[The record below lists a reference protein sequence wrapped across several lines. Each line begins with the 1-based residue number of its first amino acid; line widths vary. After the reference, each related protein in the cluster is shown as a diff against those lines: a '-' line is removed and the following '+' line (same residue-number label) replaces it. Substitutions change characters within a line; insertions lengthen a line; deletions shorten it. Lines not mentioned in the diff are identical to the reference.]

1 MKGVESPTPW
11 AEVAHWLA
19 VADND
24 RLAVLACMASDPP
37 LPEIAAFHCQQ
48 AVEKLLKGFPVLG
61 GINFRRTHELGEL
74 GAAAVTIFP
83 EIAALVAVAEGWTVW
98 GVAFRYPSAEGPPE
112 PGPDDEELQLALA
125 TIDELTAQLRSKQPI
140 EAGIGP
146 RGTP

>member
-1 MKGVESPTPW
+1 
-11 AEVAHWLA
+11 
-19 VADND
+19 
-24 RLAVLACMASDPP
+24 MASDPP

-98 GVAFRYPSAEGPPE
+98 GVAFRYLLRRGHRS
-112 PGPDDEELQLALA
+112 PDPMMRSCNSRWRRSMS
-125 TIDELTAQLRSKQPI
+125 LRRSCVRNSQ
-140 EAGIGP
+140 
-146 RGTP
+146 